1 MSQTPFKRYNY
12 SNVPVVSENR
22 TVSGGESQP
31 QQPFARPKVTQ
42 GDRNL
47 FREFIPKR
55 IPQPSDRCY
64 ECGQLGHWRR
74 FHKQQEVV
82 QAKEDK

>member
-12 SNVPVVSENR
+12 SNMPVVSENR

-64 ECGQLGHWRR
+64 ECGQ
-74 FHKQQEVV
+74 
-82 QAKEDK
+82 A